1 MFTPYNNEAMYWIV
15 EKRRLHELREE
26 VAMIR
31 LAQSISMKSRVART
45 VTKPLTIL
53 SSAVLQKLQNLG

>member
-1 MFTPYNNEAMYWIV
+1 MFTPYDNEEMYWMV

-45 VTKPLTIL
+45 VARPLAIL
-53 SSAVLQKLQNLG
+53 SVVVLHMLQNLG